1 MSIRRKQIDAI
12 KAEALRLLQRIDEL
26 ERCAGWTRYS
36 ATQNAAGKYD
46 RATSKPHPED
56 VFNYGK
62 HTAAV
67 KRASL
72 DLSRALVGI
81 RR

>member
-12 KAEALRLLQRIDEL
+12 TAEALRLLQRIGEL
-26 ERCAGWTRYS
+26 ERCAGWTRYEKGV
-36 ATQNAAGKYD
+36 NA
-46 RATSKPHPED
+46 ATSKPHPED
-56 VFNYGK
+56 TLNGGQYA
-62 HTAAV
+62 AAV

-72 DLSRALVGI
+72 DLSKALVEI

>member
-1 MSIRRKQIDAI
+1 VKRKEIDAI
-12 KAEALRLLQRIDEL
+12 KAEVARFLQRIDDL

-36 ATQNAAGKYD
+36 STQNAAGNYD
-46 RATSKPHPED
+46 HATSKPHPED

-62 HTAAV
+62 YTAAV

-72 DLSRALVGI
+72 DLSKALVEI

>member
-1 MSIRRKQIDAI
+1 VKRKKIDAI
-12 KAEALRLLQRIDEL
+12 KAEVARLLQRIDDL

-36 ATQNAAGKYD
+36 STKNAAGNYD
-46 RATSKPHPED
+46 HATSKPHPED
-56 VFNYGK
+56 VFIGGQYA
-62 HTAAV
+62 AAV

-72 DLSRALVGI
+72 DLSKALVEI

>member
-1 MSIRRKQIDAI
+1 MKRKEIDAI
-12 KAEALRLLQRIDEL
+12 KSEVARLLQRIDEM

-36 ATQNAAGKYD
+36 STKNAAGNYD
-46 RATSKPHPED
+46 HATSKPHPED
-56 VFNYGK
+56 TFNSGK
-62 HTAAV
+62 YPAAV

-72 DLSRALVGI
+72 DLSKALVEI

>member
-1 MSIRRKQIDAI
+1 MKRKEIDAI
-12 KAEALRLLQRIDEL
+12 KSEVARLLQRIDEM

-36 ATQNAAGKYD
+36 STKNAAGNYD
-46 RATSKPHPED
+46 HATSQPHPED
-56 VFNYGK
+56 TFNAGRYP
-62 HTAAV
+62 AAV

-72 DLSRALVGI
+72 DLSKALVEI

>member
-1 MSIRRKQIDAI
+1 MKRKKIAAI
-12 KAEALRLLQRIDEL
+12 KTEVARLLKRIEEL

-36 ATQNAAGKYD
+36 STQNAAGNYD
-46 RATSKPHPED
+46 HATSKPHPED

-62 HTAAV
+62 YTAAV

-72 DLSRALVGI
+72 DLSKALVEI